1 MRGGHAPAGRGRVQ
15 RTADLNDNIQALPAN
30 GNQFI
35 AEPDGQL
42 QCCSSCSPAHRMH
55 SCMS

>member
-30 GNQFI
+30 GKQLI

-42 QCCSSCSPAHRMH
+42 
-55 SCMS
+55 